1 LDLEGLYKKSNW
13 TYSFKENILTHKMI
27 LSELKYSWY
36 VLHTKSR
43 FENVVNEGLIKKSM
57 EVFLPKVQVRSRRRD
72 RKVMIRVPLFPGY
85 LFVKTN
91 LDPGEHL
98 EIVKTAGVVRIIG
111 NKEGPISVPSDTIDS
126 LKIMVKGDNTVTTGT
141 RFRKGDRVI
150 VVYGPFTGV
159 ICTFA
164 RYRGK
169 GRVIVDIE
177 ALGQYAGVDVSE
189 EDIEILPKILS

>member
-1 LDLEGLYKKSNW
+1 
-13 TYSFKENILTHKMI
+13 MI

-43 FENVVNEGLIKKSM
+43 FENVVNEGLVKKSM

-72 RKVMIRVPLFPGY
+72 RKMMIRVPLFPGY
-85 LFVKTN
+85 LFVKSN
-91 LDPGEHL
+91 LNPTEHL
-98 EIVKTAGVVRIIG
+98 EIVKTVGVVRLIG
-111 NKEGPISVPSDTIDS
+111 NKEGPISVPTETIDS
-126 LKIMVKGDNTVTTGT
+126 LKIMVKGDNAVTTGT

-150 VVYGPFTGV
+150 VVHGPFTGV
-159 ICTFA
+159 IGTFG

-169 GRVIVDIE
+169 GRVIVNIE

-189 EDIEILPKILS
+189 EDIEILPEILS